1 MSLVLFIS
9 ISVMIIC
16 VIRLLFAI
24 FEYDDGRRSSF
35 KFYALLVATLIVEF
49 IAGVSY
55 VCTHWNI

>member
-16 VIRLLFAI
+16 GIWLLFAI
-24 FEYDDGRRSSF
+24 FKNDDFLPPSF
-35 KFYALLVATLIVEF
+35 EFYALLVAALIVEF
-49 IAGVSY
+49 IVGVSY